1 MAKKERTYANFGEYL
16 YWSYANIQMLHYA
29 LNNGVQRYNRMCYM
43 IRAKAFKAYKEGLW
57 NIHDLFEFNIT
68 KIKQNDYC
76 WYCGKE
82 MEPTKQTKGHVFP
95 RSKGGVNEMDN
106 IIMVCKTCNSSKGN
120 MDLFEW
126 YSEVRQEWPP
136 FNVMVHYLKNIYLYS
151 VENALL
157 ESIPQSWMQWT
168 YLSNGS
174 TFRLISHSQKI
185 IGLRSLKQMTITDKI
200 QNGNI

>member
-1 MAKKERTYANFGEYL
+1 MTKKERTYAYFGEYL
-16 YWSYANIQMLHYA
+16 YWFYANIQMLHYA

-43 IRAKAFKAYKEGLW
+43 IRAKAFKAYKDGLW

-68 KIKQNDYC
+68 KIKHNDYC

-82 MEPTKQTKGHVFP
+82 MEPSKLTKDHVFP

-126 YSEVRQEWPP
+126 YATVRKEWPP
-136 FNVMVHYLKNIYLYS
+136 LNILIHYLKNIYLYS
-151 VENALL
+151 VENGLMDKHSEEMDAMELPFKWQY
-157 ESIPQSWMQWT
+157 IPIDYPQPEVYM
-168 YLSNGS
+168 
-174 TFRLISHSQKI
+174 
-185 IGLRSLKQMTITDKI
+185 
-200 QNGNI
+200 

>member
-43 IRAKAFKAYKEGLW
+43 IRAKAFKAYKEGRW

-68 KIKQNDYC
+68 KIRHNDYC

-82 MEPTKQTKGHVFP
+82 MEPSKLTKDHVFP

-136 FNVMVHYLKNIYLYS
+136 FNVMVHYLNNIYLYS
-151 VENALL
+151 VENGLL
-157 ESIPQSWMQWT
+157 DKHSTELDAMDIPFKWQYIPIDFPQPEDYWPEKFDT
-168 YLSNGS
+168 NDSNG
-174 TFRLISHSQKI
+174 
-185 IGLRSLKQMTITDKI
+185 
-200 QNGNI
+200 

>member
-151 VENALL
+151 VENGLL
-157 ESIPQSWMQWT
+157 DKHSTELDAMDIPFKWQYIPIDFPQPEDYWPEKFET
-168 YLSNGS
+168 DDNNG
-174 TFRLISHSQKI
+174 
-185 IGLRSLKQMTITDKI
+185 
-200 QNGNI
+200 